1 MQPSRSLRK
10 ATQSITM
17 FTILVILGSL
27 GVFLFGMKVLSEGI
41 QKVAGQ
47 RMRKIM
53 ATMTGN
59 RLSGVGTGFL
69 TTCLLQSSSATTV
82 IVVSFVNAG
91 LLTLVESIGVVM
103 GANLGTT
110 LTAWIIAAVGKFP
123 IADIALPIIGIGLPF
138 LFIGKNKAKALGE
151 VMIGFGLLFFGLGLL
166 KDAVPDVKG
175 MLADQA
181 MAEQARAVQAQI
193 SSLSGY
199 GYGSLL
205 IFLAIGVVLTLIV
218 QSSSAAM
225 AITVTLALNGWIG
238 FEESAAIVLGEN
250 IGTTVTA
257 WLASLGANVHARRAA
272 RAHFMFNILG
282 VLWMLAVFYAFAP
295 VVLKLGDLL
304 PDSFRTAKHN
314 SDIGFDLA
322 IFHTLFNFLNICI
335 LIGFVP
341 LIAKIVTKWV
351 KDDGANEQHGPRL
364 KYISQNM
371 LNMGELNLSAAEEAV
386 RRLAGHTKEMFAGF
400 ASIFGSPDEDL
411 SKQVSRLKE
420 MEDEADVLTQDIT
433 EYLVRC
439 SSEEIGVQNAGSV
452 ASMLR
457 IVSELEEVSDTV
469 YRLIIYTQRKYR
481 KKREFSEEMVD
492 DIQELAAKVGAT
504 IDFYQDHLFTK
515 FTASQLAQA
524 EADVDKIKSLSKKLN
539 KAAVRR
545 MKADGN
551 QVKTE
556 LLNIEINNSLD
567 KVGDHSISVI
577 RSTYYIANPDDIP
590 EKYWLDD
597 IVMNEIGVDDSDS
610 DEAKPEA

>member
-17 FTILVILGSL
+17 FTILEILGSL

>member
-1 MQPSRSLRK
+1 
-10 ATQSITM
+10 
-17 FTILVILGSL
+17 
-27 GVFLFGMKVLSEGI
+27 
-41 QKVAGQ
+41 
-47 RMRKIM
+47 
-53 ATMTGN
+53 
-59 RLSGVGTGFL
+59 
-69 TTCLLQSSSATTV
+69 
-82 IVVSFVNAG
+82 
-91 LLTLVESIGVVM
+91 
-103 GANLGTT
+103 
-110 LTAWIIAAVGKFP
+110 
-123 IADIALPIIGIGLPF
+123 
-138 LFIGKNKAKALGE
+138 
-151 VMIGFGLLFFGLGLL
+151 
-166 KDAVPDVKG
+166 
-175 MLADQA
+175 
-181 MAEQARAVQAQI
+181 
-193 SSLSGY
+193 
-199 GYGSLL
+199 
-205 IFLAIGVVLTLIV
+205 
-218 QSSSAAM
+218 M

-400 ASIFGSPDEDL
+400 ASVFGSPDEDL

>member
-17 FTILVILGSL
+17 FTILEILGSL

-400 ASIFGSPDEDL
+400 ASVFGSPDEDL

-515 FTASQLAQA
+515 CTASQLAQA

>member
-1 MQPSRSLRK
+1 
-10 ATQSITM
+10 M
-17 FTILVILGSL
+17 FTILEILGSL

-400 ASIFGSPDEDL
+400 ASVFGSPDEDL

>member
-1 MQPSRSLRK
+1 
-10 ATQSITM
+10 M

-371 LNMGELNLSAAEEAV
+371 LNVGELNLSAAEEAV

-400 ASIFGSPDEDL
+400 ASVFGSPDEDL

-420 MEDEADVLTQDIT
+420 MEDEADLLTQDIT

>member
-1 MQPSRSLRK
+1 
-10 ATQSITM
+10 M

-400 ASIFGSPDEDL
+400 ASVFGSPDEDL